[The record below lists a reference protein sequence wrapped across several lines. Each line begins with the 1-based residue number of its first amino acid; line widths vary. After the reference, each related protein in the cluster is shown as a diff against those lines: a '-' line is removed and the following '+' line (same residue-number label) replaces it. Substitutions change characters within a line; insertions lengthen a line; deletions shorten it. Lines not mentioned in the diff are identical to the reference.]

1 MRRSVAYCCK
11 NMDNAVGP
19 LLVPANNLFS
29 FYSKN
34 SEVVFPSP
42 HSRLIKLFN
51 DVMPMV
57 CCTFDFQVP
66 MRRSMWMYLVWIY
79 VSCLQD
85 HHISQNNFNF
95 FPRQDFADIEFGER
109 CFSWKLDT
117 FNISIFKLIFFKIG
131 FLGNTACVLQRKSCC
146 ASPPPQNPHVF
157 SNASCVQCDWKLKWH
172 PRQPPQSPYL
182 FSRKTRVSN
191 PFRFHVFS

>member
-19 LLVPANNLFS
+19 FLVPANNLFS
-29 FYSKN
+29 FFSKN

-66 MRRSMWMYLVWIY
+66 MRRSMWMYLVWIC

-95 FPRQDFADIEFGER
+95 FHDKILQILNLENDVFLENLI
-109 CFSWKLDT
+109 L
-117 FNISIFKLIFFKIG
+117 SIFQFRNCFFFKIG

-146 ASPPPQNPHVF
+146 ANPPPPE
-157 SNASCVQCDWKLKWH
+157 SSCFLKCVLRSMW
-172 PRQPPQSPYL
+172 L
-182 FSRKTRVSN
+182 EI
-191 PFRFHVFS
+191 